1 MSQISFNWLFKIV
14 NKIHVMWI
22 SGWGKARGTF
32 VLTFPAVELDWQ
44 PSSHPALSCC
54 HWFPNLK
61 RGKKL
66 EQPPWFTQSGAE
78 QRPIKISGTN
88 LPVNTFACLLVKLC
102 RLRALL
108 WKNNKSLIQEMVE
121 NTFLKA
127 KKIYSK
133 LKIFIAGNV
142 GELACP
148 RVPRY
153 KFHQKTSLS
162 LVFWI
167 WTKFWKSQFANLV

>member
-1 MSQISFNWLFKIV
+1 MFPSVDVGLKIF
-14 NKIHVMWI
+14 
-22 SGWGKARGTF
+22 S
-32 VLTFPAVELDWQ
+32 
-44 PSSHPALSCC
+44 PSPFLLC
-54 HWFPNLK
+54 HWLPNFK
-61 RGKKL
+61 RGRKL
-66 EQPPWFTQSGAE
+66 EQPPWFPQSGAE

-102 RLRALL
+102 RLWALL
-108 WKNNKSLIQEMVE
+108 WKNNKSLVQEMVE

-127 KKIYSK
+127 KKSEANWK
-133 LKIFIAGNV
+133 SLLLEMFENWPVLQKV
-142 GELACP
+142 K

-153 KFHQKTSLS
+153 KFCQKTSLS